1 MTPRLR
7 LVFDTNV
14 IVSADLFED
23 SVPGQAL
30 SLALDL
36 GTLLL
41 SEALIEELRAVLSRP
56 RFDRYATRAE
66 REEFLRDLIHEAAT
80 IAITQQIQACRDA
93 NDDKIL
99 ELAVN
104 GEAEYIV
111 TGDDDLLVMNP
122 FRGINIV
129 TPAEFL
135 MVATVGDQPDGYNP

>member
-66 REEFLRDLIHEAAT
+66 REEFLRDLICEAAT

>member
-23 SVPGQAL
+23 SVPGRAL

-66 REEFLRDLIHEAAT
+66 REEFLRDLTREATT
-80 IAITQQIQACRDA
+80 IAITQQIQACRDPE
-93 NDDKIL
+93 DDKIL

-104 GEAEYIV
+104 GDADYIV

-122 FRGINIV
+122 FRGIDIV

-135 MVATVGDQPDGYNP
+135 TVAVVGDQ

>member
-23 SVPGQAL
+23 SVPERAL

-36 GTLLL
+36 GMLLL

-56 RFDRYATRAE
+56 RFDRYATRPE
-66 REEFLRDLIHEAAT
+66 REEFLRDLIREAAT
-80 IAITQQIQACRDA
+80 IAITQQIQACRDP

-104 GEAEYIV
+104 GDADYIV
-111 TGDDDLLVMNP
+111 TGDDDLLAMNP
-122 FRGINIV
+122 FRGIEIIR
-129 TPAEFL
+129 PAEFL
-135 MVATVGDQPDGYNP
+135 AIASAADQ

>member
-1 MTPRLR
+1 MTPRPR

-23 SVPGQAL
+23 SGPGRAL

-41 SEALIEELRAVLSRP
+41 SLALIEELQAVLSRP
-56 RFDRYATRAE
+56 RFDHYATRGE
-66 REEFLRDLIHEAAT
+66 REEFLRDLIREAE
-80 IAITQQIQACRDA
+80 IIEVTQRIRACRDP

-104 GEAEYIV
+104 GQADYIV

-122 FRGINIV
+122 FRSIAIV
-129 TPAEFL
+129 TPSEFL
-135 MVATVGDQPDGYNP
+135 TVAAATDS

>member
-23 SVPGQAL
+23 SVPGRAL

-41 SEALIEELRAVLSRP
+41 SEALIEELQAVLSRP

-66 REEFLRDLIHEAAT
+66 REEFLRDLVREAPT
-80 IAITQQIQACRDA
+80 IAITQQIQACRDPD
-93 NDDKIL
+93 DDKIL

-104 GEAEYIV
+104 GEAHYIV

-122 FRGINIV
+122 FRGIDIV

-135 MVATVGDQPDGYNP
+135 AIASAMDQ

>member
-36 GTLLL
+36 GMLLL

-56 RFDRYATRAE
+56 RFDRYATRTE
-66 REEFLRDLIHEAAT
+66 REEFLRDLIREAAT
-80 IAITQQIQACRDA
+80 IAITQQIQACRDPD
-93 NDDKIL
+93 DDKIL

-104 GEAEYIV
+104 GDADYIL
-111 TGDDDLLVMNP
+111 TGDDDLLVMNR
-122 FRGINIV
+122 FRGIDIV
-129 TPAEFL
+129 TPAVFL
-135 MVATVGDQPDGYNP
+135 TVATIRDQ